1 MADNF
6 TVLKQQLDI
15 AINPNAAI
23 GQIYAQ
29 DHNDWDTAF
38 MKMQGKYVGSPFIAR
53 RAFNGVANAGDLYWN
68 GALNDTNGI
77 EIITAKTTAD
87 LNDFGLILSRIGSGD
102 LIHAK
107 DYEGRS
113 VFFEFKSY
121 TEDVD
126 NNNNI
131 IYRIQVIP
139 DENNVNYYYQPNDEF
154 ICILEVVKSKSTGIN
169 PFEGVEINLFWNASG
184 FKLEQPFSEYA
195 KSIQRKKFVSK
206 DTGGI
211 SYFKTINTKVL
222 LLGIEV
228 KGFSNISN
236 FEPEIVIERYKR
248 SHSNKKNNFANPYYR
263 SPSKYRST
271 NFYSNS
277 IKLPVYDENTGT
289 VGFNFVE
296 RPMLIPIVSEKKYY
310 DIKAENYFSQID
322 PPKALGNQ
330 HFVTFPKPA
339 YVDINDDSIT
349 YNRGIPKK
357 QKGFAHLRL
366 RIRIKIANDSYLY
379 SPVMAYFK
387 IIDLMNWDDEVP
399 SNELNV
405 IKYSYE

>member
-6 TVLKQQLDI
+6 TVLKQQLDT
-15 AINPNAAI
+15 AINPNAAP

-126 NNNNI
+126 NNNNV

-139 DENNVNYYYQPNDEF
+139 DGNNVNYYYQPTDEF
-154 ICILEVVKSKSTGIN
+154 ICILEVVKSKSSGMN
-169 PFEGVEINLFWNASG
+169 PFEGVEIDLFWNRRGYAADRPDSDF
-184 FKLEQPFSEYA
+184 FKSVG
-195 KSIQRKKFVSK
+195 RKKFVAK
-206 DTGGI
+206 DVNGI
-211 SYFKTINTKVL
+211 EYYKTLKTKVYH
-222 LLGIEV
+222 LGVEIKNFDSI
-228 KGFSNISN
+228 KGLKPRIM
-236 FEPEIVIERYKR
+236 IERFKRPRRNHSDRGNGREQTNSPAGYK
-248 SHSNKKNNFANPYYR
+248 Y
-263 SPSKYRST
+263 T
-271 NFYSNS
+271 NFFQSQIIAYVGNGMYNY
-277 IKLPVYDENTGT
+277 IDRPILHDLIDKRVY
-289 VGFNFVE
+289 
-296 RPMLIPIVSEKKYY
+296 L
-310 DIKAENYFSQID
+310 DINAENYFSQVD

-330 HFVTFPKPA
+330 HFVTYPKPQS
-339 YVDINDDSIT
+339 VDIIDDS
-349 YNRGIPKK
+349 NNFKRSVPKRR
-357 QKGFAHLRL
+357 KGHAHC
-366 RIRIKIANDSYLY
+366 RIRLVIEIDKIMYISQ
-379 SPVMAYFK
+379 PMVYFK
-387 IIDLMNWDDEVP
+387 ITNHMLFDDQANEID
-399 SNELNV
+399 V
-405 IKYSYE
+405 IKYSFE

>member
-6 TVLKQQLDI
+6 TVLKQQLDT
-15 AINPNAAI
+15 AINPNAAP

-77 EIITAKTTAD
+77 EIVTAKTTAD

-126 NNNNI
+126 NNNNV

-139 DENNVNYYYQPNDEF
+139 DGNNVNYYYQPTDEF
-154 ICILEVVKSKSTGIN
+154 ICILEVVKSKSSGLN
-169 PFEGVEINLFWNASG
+169 PFEGIEVNLFWNATGKVDNVQDSDYC
-184 FKLEQPFSEYA
+184 KIIE
-195 KSIQRKKFVSK
+195 RKKYVFS
-206 DTGGI
+206 DPSSGTPM
-211 SYFKTINTKVL
+211 YKTIQTKVL
-222 LLGIEV
+222 HLGIEI
-228 KGFSNISN
+228 KN
-236 FEPEIVIERYKR
+236 FQNLNEGAEIVIERYKR
-248 SHSNKKNNFANPYYR
+248 RRRSWSRKNGTSEYHFTA
-263 SPSKYRST
+263 SKYRVQYPYSDYVNNPST
-271 NFYSNS
+271 GQQVFRPAFF
-277 IKLPVYDENTGT
+277 PVLGET
-289 VGFNFVE
+289 
-296 RPMLIPIVSEKKYY
+296 KYY
-310 DIKAENYFSQID
+310 RIYSENYFSQVD
-322 PPKALGNQ
+322 FPKAMGNQ
-330 HFVTFPKPA
+330 YFVTYPKPA
-339 YVDINDDSIT
+339 SVDITDDDSK
-349 YNRGIPKK
+349 GIRKVPKK
-357 QKGFAHLRL
+357 RKGYAHCRLRL
-366 RIRIKIANDSYLY
+366 RYDSTGKGDYIY
-379 SPVMAYFK
+379 SNVLAYFK
-387 IIDLMNWDDEVP
+387 IIDQLDWNSKTPYSDVET
-399 SNELNV
+399 SI